1 MRCKSQ
7 NQIVKFIKLVEGRRE
22 GGRKSII
29 PLKPEA
35 FSEGLEIV
43 FNKIRL
49 TVQFLGGPA

>member
-35 FSEGLEIV
+35 FSEGLEIESLI
-43 FNKIRL
+43 KL
-49 TVQFLGGPA
+49 D